1 MYEPDAL
8 PKPVEDVFG
17 EIIEDG
23 DPEARSGLREERHE
37 LTTVLARG
45 RKRTGQGHRHPRLGI
60 RGRPGHPL
68 AVSGSTAISD
78 ALPRIPCGVRRQSVR
93 REDRLEAREFSAV
106 ALWLPPHVEPDGDA
120 IVATLTES
128 VAPGQHEDMLSVLG
142 QMDEAHPRFPHW
154 YLPWFGVDGAMQG
167 RGLGG
172 ELMKHCLRIVDEDH
186 QPAYLETPNP
196 RTISFYVRHG
206 FVVTGEARSGAC
218 PPVVSMLRAAE

>member
-1 MYEPDAL
+1 MRTRSPSRT
-8 PKPVEDVFG
+8 VIG
-17 EIIEDG
+17 EIIG
-23 DPEARSGLREERHE
+23 RRFEARSGLRKERHE
-37 LTTVLARG
+37 LTTVLAGG
-45 RKRTGQGHRHPRLGI
+45 RKRTGQGHRHPRLGFQADPVI
-60 RGRPGHPL
+60 RWFYP
-68 AVSGSTAISD
+68 
-78 ALPRIPCGVRRQSVR
+78 
-93 REDRLEAREFSAV
+93 EARQYLTHFPEFLVAFGGKAFAEKTVWRLGEFSAV
-106 ALWLPPHVEPDGDA
+106 ALWLPPHVDPDGDA
-120 IVATLTES
+120 IVATLTKS

-196 RTISFYVRHG
+196 RNISFYVRHG

-218 PPVVSMLRAAE
+218 PPVVSMLRAAG